1 METKQKVLLYLMMIA
16 GLIGLVA
23 EVHPGWAD
31 KGETHEKTVRLDL
44 GGKFCEFYPDEITDV
59 VMALPGVKKVDA
71 VKKRKFVMVEF
82 DAEKAAPKE
91 MIAAIEKLKG
101 DRWFCAASVS
111 EKK

>member
-1 METKQKVLLYLMMIA
+1 MKTIQKVLLYLIIA

-23 EVHPGWAD
+23 GVHPGWA
-31 KGETHEKTVRLDL
+31 EETVRLDL

-82 DAEKAAPKE
+82 DAEKTAPKE

-101 DRWFCAASVS
+101 DRWFCAAAVS